1 VSRTRVKSVQVSV
14 RVSEEIAKR
23 IDDLVN
29 NGYYKSRAEFLA
41 DAVREKL
48 EAMGLLKIAV

>member
-1 VSRTRVKSVQVSV
+1 MSRTRVKSVQVSV